1 MSFVRPSWSF
11 RRAALSTVLVK
22 AFMAWLLRFQIL
34 FFLFM
39 TIEPSHIRH
48 FSADFYRQ
56 PILPAELRV
65 WLKLALEPQAP
76 VLRRDWLRTRAAL
89 ASPRNASAFPLA
101 FFRVVPMS
109 MIPIVSSSCDGATA
123 GRTGLRADRESRQRE
138 ASITQGYPEPAN
150 K

>member
-1 MSFVRPSWSF
+1 EMSLVRPSWRF

-56 PILPAELRV
+56 PILPVELRV
-65 WLKLALEPQAP
+65 WLKLSEHPAP
-76 VLRRDWLRTRAAL
+76 VLRRDWRPTRAAL
-89 ASPRNASAFPLA
+89 ASPRSASAFPLA
-101 FFRVVPMS
+101 FFHVVPMS

-123 GRTGLRADRESRQRE
+123 GRTGLRAGRESRQRE
-138 ASITQGYPEPAN
+138 FSLAPGYPDPAN